1 MSDQHHQKFSV
12 LLSNIFF
19 LIIIV
24 MKKYAYAYIMLIMF
38 AFYGLYAT
46 DFVNISRRIYDIII
60 VMSALFI
67 TLFAV
72 EILPILFKNRLYRK
86 ITSVE
91 FCILFLGCYEA
102 TDGKKK

>member
-1 MSDQHHQKFSV
+1 
-12 LLSNIFF
+12 
-19 LIIIV
+19 
-24 MKKYAYAYIMLIMF
+24 MKKYAYAYIMLIIF

-46 DFVNISRRIYDIII
+46 DFANLSRRIFDIIF
-60 VMSALFI
+60 VMSALFF

-72 EILPILFKNRLYRK
+72 EILPILFRHRLYRK

-91 FCILFLGCYEA
+91 FCILFLSYYKK